1 MKEYSKAISLVL
13 ALCLALGWCIEFP
26 SNATN
31 EEVLEELT
39 VVGKDAEMFARVFR
53 NDFTKAVYVAATG
66 EMTPFYTIN
75 AAAVFLT
82 EHGYIDECVGK
93 AVTLSMRGDG
103 EEFPHNPLSK
113 QFDSLEK
120 WDEEVLNYFTSDFLG
135 LVRAVPGIMKPL
147 IQEHNG
153 KTYCATIDDYC
164 FFYINWDSAVL
175 TQLSEEHA
183 EITAE
188 IVGANEQEG
197 EMFAYGTVEFAKT
210 ERGWRVCGGSYF
222 DFDHLGEDDALS
234 RTPPVAIDPPKAGDP
249 TAAYALIFTL
259 AALPLAGFGVAEW
272 KRRRRAV

>member
-1 MKEYSKAISLVL
+1 MLKRTISLIL
-13 ALCLALGWCIEFP
+13 ALLLCEVALALAPLTASG
-26 SNATN
+26 
-31 EEVLEELT
+31 EEAPDLEELA
-39 VVGKDAEMFARVFR
+39 VLGKDAEMFARVFR

-66 EMTPFYTIN
+66 EKTPFYTIN

-82 EHGYIDECVGK
+82 EHGYIDECVGE
-93 AVTLSMRGDG
+93 AVTLSMGGDG

-153 KTYCATIDDYC
+153 KTYCATIVDYC

-234 RTPPVAIDPPKAGDP
+234 RTPPVAIDPPKTGDP

-259 AALPLAGFGVAEW
+259 AALPLAGLGVAEW